1 MLRIGWDGGRWLM
14 TPVMTS
20 KRGKKK
26 EMVEPIGAAVAQE
39 VEQAIC

>member
-1 MLRIGWDGGRWLM
+1 M

-20 KRGKKK
+20 KGSKKK
-26 EMVEPIGAAVAQE
+26 NKQNFSQKKMAEPIGAAVAQE